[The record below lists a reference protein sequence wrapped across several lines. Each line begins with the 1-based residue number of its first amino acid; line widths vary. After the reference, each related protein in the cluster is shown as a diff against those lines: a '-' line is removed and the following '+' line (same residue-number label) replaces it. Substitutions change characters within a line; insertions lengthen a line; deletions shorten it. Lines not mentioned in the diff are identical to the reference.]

1 MKNVHFVLIDSM
13 AMHGDNCN
21 FCAPAMKKV
30 ETVSNELRCME
41 DKNNCE
47 FSYSHEYS
55 RPILVLSVSLLNNF
69 NHQIYLS
76 DLPILFMVRNFY
88 WSTLLVIFTG
98 SKIST
103 KGQLNSE

>member
-21 FCAPAMKKV
+21 FCTPAMKKV

-55 RPILVLSVSLLNNF
+55 RPILVLSLSLANNF
-69 NHQIYLS
+69 NNQIYLS
-76 DLPILFMVRNFY
+76 DLTVLFIVRNFY

-98 SKIST
+98 SKISA